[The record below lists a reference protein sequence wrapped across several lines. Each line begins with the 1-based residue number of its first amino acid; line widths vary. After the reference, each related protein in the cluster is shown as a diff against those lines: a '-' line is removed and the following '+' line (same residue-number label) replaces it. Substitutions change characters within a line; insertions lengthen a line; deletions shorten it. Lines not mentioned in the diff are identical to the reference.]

1 MSDPGG
7 LMFIHLG
14 AEYRLHVAAADEFQC
29 ADNWLY
35 ALLAGSTELTAIVGD
50 RIIQGVPPEDTATP
64 YISFQYQAAEEDD
77 RSFTAE
83 AARLIYLVQAVE
95 QIEINA
101 PYPAVTQ
108 AVTIIRNLLQGN
120 GGDTADGTIIKCIRL
135 RPWRLEEMG

>member
-1 MSDPGG
+1 MSNPNG

-14 AEYRLHVAAADEFQC
+14 AEYRLHVEAADEFQC

-35 ALLAGSTELTAIVGD
+35 ALLAGSADLAAIVGD
-50 RIIQGVPPEDTATP
+50 RIVQGVPPEDMATP
-64 YISFQYQAAEEDD
+64 YVSFQYQAAEEDD
-77 RSFTAE
+77 RSYATQ

-101 PYPAVTQ
+101 PYPSVTE

-120 GGDTADGTIIKCIRL
+120 GGDTTDGTIIKCLRL